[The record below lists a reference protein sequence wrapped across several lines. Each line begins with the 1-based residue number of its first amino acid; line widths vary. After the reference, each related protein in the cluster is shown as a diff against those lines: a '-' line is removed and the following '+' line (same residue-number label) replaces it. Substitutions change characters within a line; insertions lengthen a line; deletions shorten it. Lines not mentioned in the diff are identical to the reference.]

1 MDFKNNSNNS
11 NNSKMNHIKREMKVR
26 DKNKEVIKKEMKEVM
41 IDINEIDLEKEK
53 TKQLELIK
61 EIKKL
66 ELKLMTNKKYKHTK
80 KYVDLASILNDNN
93 EESDNDNEL
102 YDTIS
107 IQSTKSIITIEY
119 VDLLS

>member
-1 MDFKNNSNNS
+1 MDFKNNSNNTKS
-11 NNSKMNHIKREMKVR
+11 NQIKREIIINR
-26 DKNKEVIKKEMKEVM
+26 E
-41 IDINEIDLEKEK
+41 INELDLEKEK

-66 ELKLMTNKKYKHTK
+66 ELKLMTNKKYKHPK
-80 KYVDLASILNDNN
+80 KYIDLSSILNNNINNINNINDKN
-93 EESDNDNEL
+93 EESDTNSEI

-107 IQSTKSIITIEY
+107 IQSTKSITTINY

>member
-1 MDFKNNSNNS
+1 MDFK
-11 NNSKMNHIKREMKVR
+11 NNSKMNHIKREIKVR
-26 DKNKEVIKKEMKEVM
+26 DKNKEAMKEVM

-80 KYVDLASILNDNN
+80 KYVDLASILNNN
-93 EESDNDNEL
+93 EEESDNENEL

-107 IQSTKSIITIEY
+107 IQSTKSITTIEY